1 MRKILALAL
10 ALIMI
15 FSLVACKPPVD
26 TEDSSTNDTD
36 PIVDTPETNEPEN
49 TGDETE
55 DTSETSGTAP
65 ETDEPQGPQFTE
77 VNETVYVYGTETL
90 NVRTVPSTLNNEP
103 KYFMNEGEQV
113 TRIGYNAE
121 WSMISYKGETCYAH
135 SDYLTTHAPLEF
147 DDKTD
152 TVYIVA
158 EGSLN
163 LRKKPAASADAV
175 VYLPYGT
182 ELDRTGIATTED
194 EFGTIWSRLLYNGEV
209 CYASTTYLSET
220 KPQDMPE
227 EDDFTVVNEYVY
239 VETVHNGVAVE
250 DGINLRTLPTRASE
264 SKVLYTAA
272 PGTKLLRI
280 GIAKEADEEGIVW
293 SKVIYNNVT
302 CYASSGWLTT
312 EAPVADDDTTDTT
325 NVAG

>member
-1 MRKILALAL
+1 MKMRKFLVLAL

-26 TEDSSTNDTD
+26 TEDPNSGDTD
-36 PIVDTPETNEPEN
+36 PIETPPVTDDPSV
-49 TGDETE
+49 TD
-55 DTSETSGTAP
+55 DTSDTSTEGD
-65 ETDEPQGPQFTE
+65 ETDEPTGPEFTE
-77 VNETVYVYGTETL
+77 VNEIVYVYGTNEL
-90 NVRTVPSTLNNEP
+90 KVREIPSTLNNEP
-103 KYFMNEGEQV
+103 VAFMKEGEQV

-121 WSMISYKGETCYAH
+121 WSMISYKGETRYAH

-147 DDKTD
+147 EDKTD
-152 TVYIVA
+152 TVYIIA
-158 EGSLN
+158 EGTLY
-163 LRKKPAASADAV
+163 LREKPSPNADAV

-182 ELDRTGIATTED
+182 ELDRTGIATERD
-194 EFGTIWSRLLYNGEV
+194 EFGTEWSRLLYNGEV
-209 CYASTTYLSET
+209 CYANTSYLSET

-227 EDDFTVVNEYVY
+227 EGDFTVVNEYVY

-250 DGINLRTLPTRASE
+250 DGINLRTLPTLASE

-293 SKVIYNNVT
+293 SKVIYNNQT

-312 EAPVADDDTTDTT
+312 EAPVADDDTTGTT
-325 NVAG
+325 DAEG